1 MFEMTRELVET
12 LGINTDRIKLK
23 WISSAEG
30 NLFAKVAQEFTQ
42 QIKSLGPL
50 NLFEQTQA
58 QGVQA

>member
-1 MFEMTRELVET
+1 MTHELVET

-30 NLFAKVAQEFTQ
+30 NLFAKVAQEFTE

-58 QGVQA
+58 

>member
-58 QGVQA
+58 

>member
-1 MFEMTRELVET
+1 MFAMTRELVET